1 MSIAMTEEVGG
12 VPASVTVRLPSVL
25 RAYSGCPSELPA
37 QGATVRDVLG
47 ELEVSQPTLYRSVC
61 DETGAVRRHV
71 NVFVNASD
79 IRDLEALETRLASG
93 DVISILPAVSG
104 GSACRSV

>member
-47 ELEVSQPTLYRSVC
+47 ELEASQPTLYR
-61 DETGAVRRHV
+61 
-71 NVFVNASD
+71 
-79 IRDLEALETRLASG
+79 
-93 DVISILPAVSG
+93 
-104 GSACRSV
+104 